1 MSQETNVTDN
11 IITVVVEIPPES
23 TVTVGIPGLQGAR
36 GDTGASI
43 VDLVVNQQGC
53 LIATLGE

>member
-11 IITVVVEIPPES
+11 IITVVVEIPPDP
-23 TVTVGIPGLQGAR
+23 TVIVGIPGLQGAR

-43 VDLVVNQQGC
+43 VNLVVNQQGC